1 MNILKKP
8 VPVCLSAFDLAGIT
22 KPTILANVLKIIGN
36 IPTYVEAYEEV
47 KKSFSDHSQKGDAD
61 EKALTK
67 QETEEE

>member
-8 VPVCLSAFDLAGIT
+8 VPVCLSAFALTGIT

-36 IPTYVEAYEEV
+36 IPTYVEAYEEA
-47 KKSFSDHSQKGDAD
+47 KKSFSDYSQKDDAD

-67 QETEEE
+67 Q